1 MTYWTGKK
9 VSNLK
14 MFDKKL
20 AGQKQILAFLVG
32 HISPENQTEQRFRF
46 KTTKDIR
53 LSGLYI

>member
-32 HISPENQTEQRFRF
+32 RISPEN
-46 KTTKDIR
+46 
-53 LSGLYI
+53 